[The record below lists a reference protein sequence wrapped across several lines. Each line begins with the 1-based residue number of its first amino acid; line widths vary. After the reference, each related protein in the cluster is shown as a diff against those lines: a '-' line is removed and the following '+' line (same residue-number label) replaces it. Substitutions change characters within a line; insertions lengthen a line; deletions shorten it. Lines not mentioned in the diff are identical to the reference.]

1 MIEYPN
7 VKVNVGLN
15 VLKKREDGYH
25 DIETLFL
32 PSSEIHD
39 VLEIVP
45 ADGYSETISGLCGKY
60 GSTDIVQGIS
70 PDGRLMITIARKGGV
85 DWNPLADLS
94 AKAYALFSARHNLP
108 SVKIYLEKLSPVGA
122 GLGGGSS
129 DAAFTLK
136 MLNEMFSVGLT
147 EEELAGY
154 AAELGSDCPFFI
166 YNRPMIGRGRG
177 EILAPYDF
185 RTDLELKI
193 IVPEGI
199 AVSTAEAYRGIKP
212 EIPEMSLEEVLEKNP
227 EEWKT
232 MLKNDFEAVVFRK
245 YPELEA
251 LKKSLYDSGA
261 VYASMSGSGSAFF
274 ALYTC

>member
-177 EILAPYDF
+177 EILVPYDF

-199 AVSTAEAYRGIKP
+199 AVPTAEAYRGIKP